1 MKSIALMFLL
11 ASLAQMEGGEL
22 TVSGTRFLMDDRPF
36 PYTGLS
42 FFNAIYNTNF
52 NASSEARTAWLKKF
66 QGYGI
71 NALRVWCQWDSKR
84 GFVDASPT
92 STMYQPDGSL
102 RPEHLSTLKNIL
114 RDADS
119 PGVCVELV
127 LFSQESW
134 GEKIRLGEG
143 ADERAVAALTR
154 ELLAFRNVTF
164 QIWNEHDDA
173 RVCTP

>member
-11 ASLAQMEGGEL
+11 ASLAQIEGGEL

-66 QGYGI
+66 HGFGI

-84 GFVDASPT
+84 GFVSQTVA
-92 STMYQPDGSL
+92 
-102 RPEHLSTLKNIL
+102 
-114 RDADS
+114 
-119 PGVCVELV
+119 LV
-127 LFSQESW
+127 RW
-134 GEKIRLGEG
+134 
-143 ADERAVAALTR
+143 
-154 ELLAFRNVTF
+154 
-164 QIWNEHDDA
+164 W
-173 RVCTP
+173 